1 MLRGGWVGAVQIL
14 EFKGYN
20 QPLLSL
26 LGKYILVFF
35 FLVKDYRNG
44 NLPGTKKKTSLDLAD
59 LYSFF
64 FSCEGLSF
72 VFSD

>member
-1 MLRGGWVGAVQIL
+1 MGAVQIL

-20 QPLLSL
+20 QPLVSL

-35 FLVKDYRNG
+35 FFSVKDYRNG

-64 FSCEGLSF
+64 FL
-72 VFSD
+72 VRD

>member
-1 MLRGGWVGAVQIL
+1 MGAVQIL

-35 FLVKDYRNG
+35 FLVEDYRNG

-64 FSCEGLSF
+64 FL
-72 VFSD
+72 VRD

>member
-1 MLRGGWVGAVQIL
+1 MGAVQIL

-20 QPLLSL
+20 QPLISL
-26 LGKYILVFF
+26 LGKYILVFFF

-59 LYSFF
+59 LYSYF

>member
-1 MLRGGWVGAVQIL
+1 MGAVQIL

-20 QPLLSL
+20 QPLVSL

-44 NLPGTKKKTSLDLAD
+44 NLPGTKKKTSLDLVD